1 MSLPQ
6 IAEIKDLNND
16 ELRQEILK
24 TKFEGKSN
32 IPLAVQQPVKVTRCS
47 KQVT

>member
-24 TKFEGKSN
+24 
-32 IPLAVQQPVKVTRCS
+32 
-47 KQVT
+47 KQKKNFI